1 MPEIIKVGLITIG
14 ISLIIIVASAGL
26 IFFYRYFVQSIY
38 RLIEKERTL
47 NRAFPGT
54 PLQYDGSTGGF
65 ATKGKEV
72 QKSAQNG
79 SAQSV
84 TVYVLENDLKKI
96 GIPASKQSD
105 VSRLIRNLA
114 TQQADEE
121 VNQVRHAFKQQLDE
135 KEQALAQTHQNFTRI
150 NKKLEAV
157 SASYAKLGKEKKQTE
172 DVVRSLADGL
182 IVVDDQGRT
191 VLMNPAAEKLLGTE
205 LKNVLGKRISDQQ
218 SEDRVISIAQNKE
231 GQKDKQ
237 IVLSGVSEETKEVL
251 KASSAVIENEAG
263 QTMGMVSVLSDVTKH
278 KELKAMQSQ
287 FVAKVSHELQPPLKR
302 ILESLKLLSS
312 DNPTDD
318 NNAKQKEVLELV
330 SRNIGRLTTLTNN
343 LHYLSQIEAGN
354 IKLDISEFQLEE
366 LIEQIKKSFKS
377 WADSKNV
384 TIETSFSPEIVKL
397 HADQNKIGQVLT
409 NLIENSMKFVE
420 RSGKIEIEVK
430 AADNVVEVGIKDDGP
445 GISEKDRKSIF
456 EKFKQLRDSEGVG
469 LGLTIAKEFVKL
481 HGGHISVKSEEGKGS
496 LFTISIPT

>member
-38 RLIEKERTL
+38 RLIEKERAL
-47 NRAFPGT
+47 NKAFPGT
-54 PLQYDGSTGGF
+54 PLQYDSSTGGF

-72 QKSAQNG
+72 QKSAQSG

-84 TVYVLENDLKKI
+84 TVHVLENDLKKI

-218 SEDRVISIAQNKE
+218 SEDRVISIAQNRE

-287 FVAKVSHELQPPLKR
+287 FVAKVSHELQPPLRR
-302 ILESLKLLSS
+302 ILESLKLLS

-366 LIEQIKKSFKS
+366 LIEQIKKSFKT

-384 TIETSFSPEIVKL
+384 TIETSFPPEIVKL

-430 AADNVVEVGIKDDGP
+430 PADNVVEVGIKDDGP

-496 LFTISIPT
+496 LFTISIPM